1 MHFYN
6 NDRLKLNCTMQN
18 SFTKIGLEKEYE
30 LQFSICTIVSN
41 LNEYALMKISFENA
55 GFTNDCEYLI
65 ADNTTGNVFDGY
77 SAIRRFLQESKAT
90 YTIIVHQD
98 VRCEDNIGVL
108 KSCLQ
113 ALNKKDKNWAVCGNA
128 GGIDY
133 RQVIFHLN
141 NNGDVRKTA
150 GLPLK
155 VNTLDENLLIVKTSA
170 LLTVSADVKNFH
182 FYGTDI
188 CIIADLLGYTAYVIP
203 FMVQHLSKGNLTDM
217 EAKKQPFVEKYGY
230 KLRSRFIQTTCTKFY
245 IGKSIEQTKLLNS
258 KPVFFWLKALRRL
271 RNKF

>member
-1 MHFYN
+1 
-6 NDRLKLNCTMQN
+6 MQN

-30 LQFSICTIVSN
+30 LQFSICTIVSD
-41 LNEYALMKISFENA
+41 LDEYALMKNSFENA
-55 GFTNDCEYLI
+55 GFTNDCEYII
-65 ADNTTGNVFDGY
+65 ADNTQGNIFDGY
-77 SAIRRFLQESKAT
+77 SAIRRFLQEAKAT

-113 ALNKKDKNWAVCGNA
+113 LLNEKDENWAVCGNA

-141 NNGDVRKTA
+141 NNGDVRKTP

-155 VNTLDENLLIVKTSA
+155 VNTLDENLLIIKTNA
-170 LLTVSADVKNFH
+170 LLTVSADVKTFH
-182 FYGTDI
+182 FYATDI

-217 EAKKQPFVEKYGY
+217 EQKKPFFIEKYGY
-230 KLRSRFIQTTCTKFY
+230 KLRARFIQTTCTTFY
-245 IGKSIEQTKLLNS
+245 IGKSIEQTRLLNS
-258 KPVFFWLKALRRL
+258 KRIFFWVKALRRFK
-271 RNKF
+271 NKFR